1 MRETA
6 FLSRERE
13 LEYPRLEICEVYFF
27 LDFTKR
33 IAAVFLV

>member
-13 LEYPRLEICEVYFF
+13 LEYPRLEICEVCFFF

-33 IAAVFLV
+33 IAAVF